1 MVARL
6 IGVHGAAHGEADR
19 TGSVSSAIDVD
30 VSPQP
35 DPRAPGAHCLR
46 HRRGSRLLNTL
57 GGDEGGADKA
67 STSQTSTAKKKTS
80 SSKKRKTYVVKSGD
94 SFSVIAEKTGVSVE
108 DLVQLNPGVDPQSLR
123 TGQKLKLVA
132 SSSSS

>member
-1 MVARL
+1 MSTSRPSRILAPLALVVCVIAVG
-6 IGVHGAAHGEADR
+6 IVF
-19 TGSVSSAIDVD
+19 SS
-30 VSPQP
+30 
-35 DPRAPGAHCLR
+35 
-46 HRRGSRLLNTL
+46 TM

-67 STSQTSTAKKKTS
+67 STTQTSTAKKKGS

-94 SFSVIAEKTGVSVE
+94 SFSVISEKTGVPVE